1 LKRHVFAAIL
11 RQLCFARTVRDCRE
25 PSMTIVIPR
34 PNGRG
39 RRRPARMAAGVT
51 TALFALLLATGAAK
65 VETGAMPP
73 VADSLS
79 GNYLAA
85 LAASKG
91 ADLGESAR
99 FFSEALANDPED
111 PFLLERTLVLSLAA
125 GDLEDAIG
133 YAGRLQDIDRENPL
147 AALSLG
153 IDALRGKRWAVAV
166 AEFKRAN
173 SGPLVGLTSE
183 VLAAWAETGA
193 GSPAKALARLDK
205 LSGEQW
211 YSFFRNY
218 HGGLIAQLSGDE
230 KEAVKRFKAAREIDD
245 NAISVI
251 EAYARAL
258 ARDGQLDAARTEL
271 RAAMERVPDHPL
283 LTAVMADIDAGKKPH
298 PQVPTVSAG
307 AAEILSGLGSAISR
321 DDTGELAIV
330 YLQLALLLDP
340 DADLARI
347 TLAEV
352 FERSKQY
359 ERAIEL
365 LAAVKPESPLK
376 RNAEIM
382 IGFDYNAL
390 EKVDEARAHLS
401 KLVEADPSDLD
412 AVTALG
418 NVLRAHKMFAEA
430 AEVYSRGIATLK
442 DPAPEN
448 WQLFYNRGIAFERTK
463 QWPKAEADFK
473 TALKLRPDQPLVLNY
488 LGYSWVD
495 QGMNYDEALAMIKKA
510 VELEPTD
517 GYIVDSLGWVYF
529 KLGRYEEAVEEL
541 ERAVDLKPE
550 DPVINDHLGDAYWK
564 VGRKLEARFQWNHA
578 KDRKPEPEDLQKIL
592 KKLEDGLPDP
602 TGPASA
608 DAAAPSTTRQ

>member
-1 LKRHVFAAIL
+1 
-11 RQLCFARTVRDCRE
+11 
-25 PSMTIVIPR
+25 MTFELP
-34 PNGRG
+34 RG
-39 RRRPARMAAGVT
+39 RRSPARMAAGLATAVFAVLVT
-51 TALFALLLATGAAK
+51 TGAARL
-65 VETGAMPP
+65 EPTADIP
-73 VADSLS
+73 VAESLS

-91 ADLGESAR
+91 ADLSESAR

-111 PFLLERTLVLSLAA
+111 PFLLERTLMLSLAA
-125 GDLEDAIG
+125 GDIESAAD
-133 YAGRLQDIDRENPL
+133 YAERLQDIDRENQL
-147 AALSLG
+147 AALTLG
-153 IDALRGKRWAVAV
+153 IEALQGKQWAVAV

-173 SGPLVGLTSE
+173 AGPLVGLTSE
-183 VLAAWAETGA
+183 VLAAWAEAGA
-193 GSPAKALARLDK
+193 GSTAKALARLDK

-211 YSFFRNY
+211 YAFFRNY
-218 HGGLIAQLSGDE
+218 HGGLIAQLAGDT
-230 KEAVKRFKAAREIDD
+230 KEAVKRFKAARAIDD
-245 NAISVI
+245 NAVSVI

-258 ARDGQLDAARTEL
+258 ALDGQVDAAKKEIVD
-271 RAAMERVPDHPL
+271 AMERVPEHPL
-283 LTAVMADIDAGKKPH
+283 LDAVLKEIESGKPPK
-298 PQVPTVSAG
+298 PQVRSVAAG

-321 DDTGELAIV
+321 DDTGELAVV
-330 YLQLALLLDP
+330 YLQLALQLDP

-359 ERAIEL
+359 EQAIDL
-365 LAAVKPESPLK
+365 LSKVPASSPLK

-401 KLVEADPSDLD
+401 KLVKADPSDLD

-418 NVLRAHKMFAEA
+418 NVLRAHKMFKEA
-430 AEVYSRGIATLK
+430 ADVYTQGIDTLK
-442 DPAPEN
+442 TPQPAH
-448 WQLFYNRGIAFERTK
+448 WQLFYNRGIALERTK

-473 TALKLRPDQPLVLNY
+473 TALKLRPDQPAVLNY

-495 QGMNYDEALAMIKKA
+495 QGMNFDEALAMIKKA

-529 KLGRYEEAVEEL
+529 KLGRFEEAVEEL

-578 KDRKPEPEDLQKIL
+578 KERNPEPEDLQKIL
-592 KKLEDGLPDP
+592 QKLQDGLADP
-602 TGPASA
+602 EGPASA
-608 DAAAPSTTRQ
+608 DATTQTTVKQ